1 MAGLESSNVSKR
13 LTAGWA
19 VNGNPKIWAPV
30 LTLQPLIDT
39 RSAKWLQRG
48 SEVGRDSPVTGYGSV
63 FLQS

>member
-1 MAGLESSNVSKR
+1 MAGLESSNVSER

-39 RSAKWLQRG
+39 RSAKWVQ
-48 SEVGRDSPVTGYGSV
+48 
-63 FLQS
+63 